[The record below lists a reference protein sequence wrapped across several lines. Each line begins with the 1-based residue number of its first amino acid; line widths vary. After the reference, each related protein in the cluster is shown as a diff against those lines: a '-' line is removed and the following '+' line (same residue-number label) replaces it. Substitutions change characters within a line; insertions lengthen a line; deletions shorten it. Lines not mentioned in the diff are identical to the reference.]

1 MELNYQ
7 HMIFQFL
14 GGLGLFLFAI
24 KFMGD
29 GLQKAA
35 GDRLRALLDRFTT
48 NPLKGI
54 LVGIVVTA
62 LIQSSSGTTVI
73 AVGLVS
79 AGFMTLR
86 QSIGVIMGANIGTTV
101 TAFIIGID
109 IGEYAFPILALGAV
123 LLFFFKQSKVQ
134 NVGQI
139 VFGFG
144 GLFVGLNLMS
154 DGMAPL
160 RDAPAFT
167 DLMLSMSEHSIVGVI
182 VGTIFTFIVQSSSA
196 TIGILQGLYADDL
209 IGLKGAL
216 PVLFGDNIG
225 TTITVI
231 LASLGASVSAKRAAA
246 THVLFNVFG
255 TIIFMLLLT
264 PFISFMNSITTA
276 LSLEPKMEIAF
287 AHGTFNV
294 VNTIIQLPL
303 IGLWAFLVTKLIP
316 GKDDMVIA
324 MNDQNFDY
332 SIIEKSPNLALA
344 QAKDEIVKMGN
355 FSVNALRHAR
365 LYLQTKKTEDA
376 AATMQ
381 LEVAIN
387 TLDHRITE
395 FLVTISKRSLSD
407 ADSIEHVILLDLIRD
422 FERIGDHVEN
432 LIELIEYKDRHRL
445 VLSDEARDEIYE
457 MFDYTIE
464 TVLTAIDAFENMNIK
479 SALEVLSMEDN
490 IDMLERKLRKR
501 HIHRLNEGICTPA
514 VGIVFADIISNLE
527 RVGDHASNVAKAVL
541 EYNQK

>member
-7 HMIFQFL
+7 QMIFQFL

-35 GDRLRALLDRFTT
+35 GDRLRSLLDRFTT
-48 NPLKGI
+48 NPIKGI
-54 LVGIVVTA
+54 LVGIFVTA

-109 IGEYAFPILALGAV
+109 VGEYAFPILALGAV
-123 LLFFFKQSKVQ
+123 MLFFFKQNNVQ
-134 NVGQI
+134 NIGQI
-139 VFGFG
+139 IFGFG

-160 RDAPAFT
+160 RDAPVFT
-167 DLMLSMSEHSIVGVI
+167 DMMLSMSEHATLGVV
-182 VGTIFTFIVQSSSA
+182 VGTVFTFIVQSSSA
-196 TIGILQGLYADDL
+196 TIGILQGLYADGL
-209 IGLKGAL
+209 IDLKGAL

-231 LASLGASVSAKRAAA
+231 LASLGASISAKRAAA

-264 PFISFMNSITTA
+264 PFIALLTTLTA
-276 LSLEPKMEIAF
+276 SWALEPKMEIAF
-287 AHGTFNV
+287 AHGIFNI
-294 VNTIIQLPL
+294 VNTLIQLPL
-303 IGLWAFLVTKLIP
+303 IGVWAYIVTKIIP
-316 GKDDMVIA
+316 GKEDMTIS

-355 FSVNALRHAR
+355 YSVEGLRHAR
-365 LYLQTKKTEDA
+365 LFLQSKKTEDA

-387 TLDHRITE
+387 TLDNRITE
-395 FLVTISKRSLSD
+395 FLVAISKRSLST
-407 ADSIEHVILLDLIRD
+407 ADSIEHVMLLDLIRD

-432 LIELIEYKDRHRL
+432 LVELIEYKDRHRL
-445 VLSDEARDEIYE
+445 VLSEVAREEIYE
-457 MFDYTIE
+457 MFDYTID
-464 TVLTAIDAFENMNIK
+464 TVLAAIDAFENTNIK
-479 SALEVLSMEDN
+479 AALEVLSMEDN

-501 HIHRLNEGICTPA
+501 HIHRMNEGLCTPA
-514 VGIVFADIISNLE
+514 AGIVFADIISNLE

-541 EYNQK
+541 EYKQK